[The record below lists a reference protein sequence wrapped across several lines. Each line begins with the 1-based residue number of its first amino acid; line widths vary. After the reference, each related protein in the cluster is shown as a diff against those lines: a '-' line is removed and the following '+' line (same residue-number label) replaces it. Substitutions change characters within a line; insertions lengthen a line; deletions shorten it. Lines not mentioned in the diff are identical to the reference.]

1 MSFGPLIDRLRDA
14 LDGDNENL
22 QHPQQG
28 QQPYG
33 NVLPASQDPYGD
45 PADQQGSNQPVG
57 YQQGQF
63 GNVLPASQ
71 DPLGDPADQ
80 EAGFGNVLPA
90 SQDPYGDPAD
100 QEGYQQGYNQPVGY
114 QQGQFGNVL
123 PASQDPLGDPADEQQ
138 RQQQEQGGLGGLLGH
153 LFKRV

>member
-14 LDGDNENL
+14 LDGDDEN
-22 QHPQQG
+22 QRPVHQG
-28 QQPYG
+28 QGQFG

-45 PADQQGSNQPVG
+45 PADGQGYNQPVA
-57 YQQGQF
+57 YQNGQF

-71 DPLGDPADQ
+71 DPYGDPADQ

-100 QEGYQQGYNQPVGY
+100 QEGYQNPVGY
-114 QQGQFGNVL
+114 NGQGQFGNVL
-123 PASQDPLGDPADEQQ
+123 PASQDPLGDPADQEAH
-138 RQQQEQGGLGGLLGH
+138 QQQEQGGLGGLLGSI
-153 LFKRV
+153 FKRV